1 MKYPKLI
8 SVSTD
13 KNFFLFL
20 KYDNGENKK
29 YDFSPN
35 FAHPFYKPLENQQL
49 FSQVSVIDGEL
60 EWKTGQDFCPFILY
74 ENSIS
79 Y

>member
-35 FAHPFYKPLENQQL
+35 EEAHHGHYA
-49 FSQVSVIDGEL
+49 
-60 EWKTGQDFCPFILY
+60 
-74 ENSIS
+74 
-79 Y
+79 